1 MFFFGSSSL
10 VVFTQIRGDRR
21 APVDT
26 TAAMEQDWL
35 GKPTEGSQ
43 GLAHIVVPWPLVVGP
58 RDARDFESAVAVVA
72 EEAPGCRSGPLA
84 RSADRVAPLRAA
96 RLSTESSPREY
107 DQPTIPRVA

>member
-1 MFFFGSSSL
+1 VITTYLPWGRIASSGQRERMSFFGSSSL

-43 GLAHIVVPWPLVVGP
+43 GLAHIVVAWPLVVGA

-72 EEAPGCRSGPLA
+72 EQAPGCRSGP
-84 RSADRVAPLRAA
+84 
-96 RLSTESSPREY
+96 PR
-107 DQPTIPRVA
+107 T